1 MKTVLKFINW
11 YCTKASKNTFW
22 WPSGTI
28 VQ

>member
-11 YCTKASKNTFW
+11 YFTTASKNTFW
-22 WPSGTI
+22 WPTGMI

>member
-11 YCTKASKNTFW
+11 YYTNSSKNTFW
-22 WPSGTI
+22 WPTGMI